1 LQGKEDD
8 DKTIQRYNDHI
19 KVVENAQLGG
29 ATPEIWDPNL
39 YPSLGLRDADAHEE
53 LDADAHEELDADAHE
68 ELDADAHEEFVNASS
83 MGYVSLIVKS
93 YDEMYYEISA
103 RGDVPPD
110 RVHSVV
116 IVVIMLL
123 TSSCYWS
130 AKASLYLDPR
140 HVFLEAVTSALL
152 NDNTTNL
159 LRLIISGDVD
169 PTNFMEATY
178 NTAIN
183 LVGLLWLR
191 IPQGNKDE
199 HLGSDLTGEGYVSLS
214 LWLIGYVYG

>member
-8 DKTIQRYNDHI
+8 DKTIQRYNDHS
-19 KVVENAQLGG
+19 KVVENARLGG
-29 ATPEIWDPNL
+29 ATPEIWDPKL
-39 YPSLGLRDADAHEE
+39 YPALGMRDAYAHEE
-53 LDADAHEELDADAHE
+53 LDAYAHE

-83 MGYVSLIVKS
+83 LGYVSLIVKL

-130 AKASLYLDPR
+130 AKASPYLDPR
-140 HVFLEAVTSALL
+140 HVFLEAATSVLL
-152 NDNTTNL
+152 NNNKTNL
-159 LRLIISGDVD
+159 LRVVISGDVD

-178 NTAIN
+178 NAAIT

>member
-1 LQGKEDD
+1 MQGKEDD

-39 YPSLGLRDADAHEE
+39 YPSLGLR
-53 LDADAHEELDADAHE
+53 DADAHE